1 MPRRRCRHPSVGGV
15 LLFIIL
21 IIVVACIPPSATIVN
36 NPPDMTSRR
45 GVSHGVCLAATATDD
60 VGHGFLGRKGT
71 DDDSAIV
78 EAIVLTGAAIVPG

>member
-1 MPRRRCRHPSVGGV
+1 MPCRHCRHPSVGGI

-21 IIVVACIPPSATIVN
+21 IIVVARIPPLRDHRQQ
-36 NPPDMTSRR
+36 PPNMTSHR

-71 DDDSAIV
+71 ADDSVIV
-78 EAIVLTGAAIVPG
+78 DAIVLTAAAIVPG